1 MQCERSLTVT
11 ITCDSLR
18 RAKYRAFQDGRS
30 YFKSITFM
38 RKFLMQRGYALT
50 CLRMYFLLV
59 IGTVFLEVWKRK
71 NAELAYKW
79 DVDDFEEQVS

>member
-1 MQCERSLTVT
+1 
-11 ITCDSLR
+11 
-18 RAKYRAFQDGRS
+18 
-30 YFKSITFM
+30 M
-38 RKFLMQRGYALT
+38 RKFSTQKAYAFTSL
-50 CLRMYFLLV
+50 LIYFLLV